1 VVAIYEY
8 QNHVEG
14 DICFDK
20 GDVMVLLDDRFF
32 KYGKIV
38 LFFLYNS
45 NFDWWYVKHPKN
57 GVGYAPRNFLARI
70 ESLEVC
76 KHLSGADSIPK
87 EWFLMNLLFYK
98 IFFLFYL
105 LITNSHL

>member
-38 LFFLYNS
+38 LFFCTIVISTGGMLNIQKMGLVMRQGTFWQEL
-45 NFDWWYVKHPKN
+45 NLWRF
-57 GVGYAPRNFLARI
+57 A
-70 ESLEVC
+70 
-76 KHLSGADSIPK
+76 SIYR
-87 EWFLMNLLFYK
+87 ERTLFPQSC
-98 IFFLFYL
+98 F
-105 LITNSHL
+105 